1 MLVFTHICMRNI
13 SSNITCNILPWQAL
27 LLQLLVSTLAP
38 GHIDDVVDED
48 DLDEDAAA
56 KHVLRRALNS

>member
-1 MLVFTHICMRNI
+1 MRED
-13 SSNITCNILPWQAL
+13 ITCNILPWQAL